1 MPDAYQ
7 MVNASKLGAAGTAE
21 TNYFVAT
28 DSSSIVYSSTSTVTQ
43 DVYDQAAVAGIIA
56 KGAVTPYEQK
66 SIILSDGDAIYVEN
80 EDATNAISITAM
92 GVDV

>member
-1 MPDAYQ
+1 MMNTKGTGTLKYY
-7 MVNASKLGAAGTAE
+7 VAAGSRS
-21 TNYFVAT
+21 VL
-28 DSSSIVYSSTSTVTQ
+28 YSSTTVA

>member
-1 MPDAYQ
+1 MTYTIRQPY
-7 MVNASKLGAAGTAE
+7 
-21 TNYFVAT
+21 
-28 DSSSIVYSSTSTVTQ
+28 
-43 DVYDQAAVAGIIA
+43 AGIIA

-66 SIILSDGDAIYVEN
+66 AIILSDGDAIYVEN

>member
-1 MPDAYQ
+1 
-7 MVNASKLGAAGTAE
+7 MVNASKLGTAGTAE
-21 TNYFVAT
+21 TNYYIAA
-28 DSSSIVYSSTSTVTQ
+28 SSTSVIYSTTTTA
-43 DVYDQAAVAGIIA
+43 DVYDQAATAGIIA

-66 SIILSDGDAIYVEN
+66 AIILSDGDAIYVEN